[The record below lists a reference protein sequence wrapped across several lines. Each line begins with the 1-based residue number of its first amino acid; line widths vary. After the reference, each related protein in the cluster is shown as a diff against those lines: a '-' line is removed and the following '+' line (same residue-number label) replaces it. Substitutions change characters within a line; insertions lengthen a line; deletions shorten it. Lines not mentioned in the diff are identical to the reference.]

1 MEAIGMI
8 VIGLLFIGCG
18 GVLMGIGLASFV
30 NAEAGEK
37 IAKYS
42 MLFLIGVVTVGLFL
56 TALLAFSEAA
66 SLLF

>member
-1 MEAIGMI
+1 
-8 VIGLLFIGCG
+8 
-18 GVLMGIGLASFV
+18 MGIGLASFV

-56 TALLAFSEAA
+56 AAFLAFSEAA

>member
-1 MEAIGMI
+1 MEAVGMI

-42 MLFLIGVVTVGLFL
+42 LLFLTGVVTAGLFL